1 MFTLFTGSDFGR
13 GISSNASVKADLTS
27 YLAAYRRK
35 RAQLARQLP
44 LAQAA

>member
-13 GISSNASVKADLTS
+13 GFVSNVSEKADLTS

-35 RAQLARQLP
+35 RAQLARQAP
-44 LAQAA
+44 IARAA